1 MLNSI
6 FLFWY
11 NLSNYLFR
19 ETDWLFGSNEGRRQL
34 ADSAKYQRLLVVH
47 LGRDH
52 QFVSLDFVQNEL
64 AGIVSS
70 LQPQGLPPN
79 TQVYFCFAF
88 TRKA

>member
-1 MLNSI
+1 MVTS
-6 FLFWY
+6 
-11 NLSNYLFR
+11 LSLLR

-34 ADSAKYQRLLVVH
+34 ADNAKFQRLLVIH

-52 QFVSLDFVQNEL
+52 QFSSLDCVQTEL

-79 TQVYFCFAF
+79 TQVCI
-88 TRKA
+88 